1 MTDQPIVPKNSPPSK
16 PTWKALSEDLK
27 SLLLAGRSDVIQ
39 REPSLLAEAERHLGG
54 LREDVYRPTL
64 PEEMKLILGQRF
76 AVFPQPERAP
86 SEWAAWWADY
96 TDALSDLSAPALEA
110 AMASYV
116 KEPDAE
122 FFPKPGRIREL
133 AKTVPNRASLT
144 YYAAQ
149 RAVAGARQAA
159 ALAEP
164 KPEQP
169 WAEPADKAQVAQMLK
184 EYHRKVNEIRP
195 PAKPDRAPTPVAT
208 DEHGLSAAM
217 RAHLERNSTA
227 AE

>member
-1 MTDQPIVPKNSPPSK
+1 MDNPLVPQNSPPSR

-54 LREDVYRPTL
+54 LRDDVYRPAE
-64 PEEMKLILGQRF
+64 PEDLKLILGQRF
-76 AVFPQPERAP
+76 AVFPQPERIPA
-86 SEWAAWWADY
+86 EWAAWWADY
-96 TDALSDLSAPALEA
+96 TDALSDLGAPALEA

-149 RAVAGARQAA
+149 RAVSSARQAA

-164 KPEQP
+164 TPEQP
-169 WAEPADKAQVAQMLK
+169 KTEPADKAKVAQMLS
-184 EYHRKVNEIRP
+184 EYHRKVNETRP
-195 PAKPDRAPTPVAT
+195 AAKPDRPPTPVAT
-208 DEHGLSAAM
+208 DEHGVSAIM
-217 RAHLERNSTA
+217 RAHLERNSMA